1 MTPSAHD
8 PLDRRATLHRMHVA
22 LGALDVPAADAERVL
37 AMAAR
42 TPDALAWRE
51 FLATMLLVLGAGMAL
66 SGIVTFF
73 AFNWAALG
81 RLPKMG
87 VIATAMS
94 ICALVALRQPTH
106 LVSRVLL
113 FAASVLLG
121 ALLAVFGQSYQTGA
135 DPWGLFAVWALLI
148 LPWAI
153 AATFTPLWLLVI
165 ALIDVGYGLYV
176 GQVLELS
183 HWDVT
188 LMLGVV
194 AVHVL
199 AVMAF
204 EAQQLRRQPW
214 LTDTWAPR
222 ILVAATFLMLL
233 GPSLTMA
240 AWPGSGN
247 RLSAVSLGTLTFMVV
262 LVGAFYRLVRP
273 DAFMLTAVAGS
284 VMAVVT
290 TAIGRVVMVTLDLGV
305 FGLMVMTGVLVLEVT
320 LVVTVLRKLAQ
331 EEAA

>member
-1 MTPSAHD
+1 
-8 PLDRRATLHRMHVA
+8 MHIA

-37 AMAAR
+37 AASSR
-42 TPDALAWRE
+42 TPDALEWRQ
-51 FLATMLLVLGAGMAL
+51 FLATLLLVLGAGLAL
-66 SGIVTFF
+66 SGIVSFF

-81 RLPKMG
+81 RLSKMG
-87 VIATAMS
+87 LIAAAMS
-94 ICALVALRQPTH
+94 ACAVVALRQPTH

-135 DPWGLFAVWALLI
+135 DPWALFAVWALLI
-148 LPWAI
+148 LPWAL

-204 EAQQLRRQPW
+204 EAQHLRQRPW

-222 ILVAATFLMLL
+222 SLIAATFLLLL
-233 GPSLTMA
+233 GPSLMMA
-240 AWPGSGN
+240 AYPESGN
-247 RLSAVSLGTLTFMVV
+247 RLGAASLGTLTFLIV

-305 FGLMVMTGVLVLEVT
+305 LGFMVMTGLLVLEVT
-320 LVVTVLRKLAQ
+320 LVVSWLRKQAL